1 MRVPDEFNLPARAA
15 VATVSVARQQMYV
28 AMGGSIV
35 ATYLVSTARA
45 GVGARAG
52 SGKTPPGWH
61 RVCAR
66 YGADAALGQV
76 FLSRRP
82 LPGRILA
89 PAGWRAGGATDL
101 ILSRILWLDGLEEGV
116 NRGGGVDSRTRYIYI
131 HGTNQ
136 EQLLG
141 TAASHGCIRMANRDV
156 ADLFALVRGR
166 PFYVNVVRDVT
177 SVRRPPPASASPRG
191 CCP

>member
-1 MRVPDEFNLPARAA
+1 MRPPKGVRLSARSV
-15 VATVSVARQQMYV
+15 VATVSVARQQMCV
-28 AMGGSIV
+28 AMGGRTV
-35 ATYLVSTARA
+35 AAYPVSTARA
-45 GVGARAG
+45 GVGGEAG
-52 SGKTPPGWH
+52 SNRTPLGWH

-66 YGADAALGQV
+66 YGATAALGQV
-76 FLSRRP
+76 FVSRRP
-82 LPGRILA
+82 VRGQTLRPDE
-89 PAGWRAGGATDL
+89 WRVGDGDL

-116 NRGGGVDSRTRYIYI
+116 NKGGSVDSRARYIYI

-177 SVRRPPPASASPRG
+177 SVRRTPPAPASPRG